1 MGLMDAFNADER
13 VEVKVGDLWELMD
26 TASKAQYL
34 ENGIKAGVPV
44 EYLWGVVTGEP
55 VNCDLPESFEGCTDD
70 ACDINFPDEDDED
83 LGVESLF
90 EEKVA
95 MYQEAEEGN
104 MFVLTPY
111 GMECTPD
118 KIKAE
123 RKVDA
128 PVKGYENRVPVSW
141 VEKGYVREVKDA

>member
-13 VEVKVGDLWELMD
+13 ITVKVGDLWELMD

-55 VNCDLPESFEGCTDD
+55 V
-70 ACDINFPDEDDED
+70 INIDFPDEDDED

-90 EEKVA
+90 EEKVT

-111 GMECTPD
+111 GMECTPE
-118 KIKAE
+118 KIRAE
-123 RKVDA
+123 RAVDA
-128 PVKGYENRVPVSW
+128 PVKGYEHRVPVSW
-141 VEKGYVREVKDA
+141 VEKGYVREVRDA

>member
-13 VEVKVGDLWELMD
+13 VEVNVGELWDLMD
-26 TASKAQYL
+26 TATRARYL

-44 EYLWGVVTGEP
+44 
-55 VNCDLPESFEGCTDD
+55 
-70 ACDINFPDEDDED
+70 EDDED

-90 EEKVA
+90 EEKVT